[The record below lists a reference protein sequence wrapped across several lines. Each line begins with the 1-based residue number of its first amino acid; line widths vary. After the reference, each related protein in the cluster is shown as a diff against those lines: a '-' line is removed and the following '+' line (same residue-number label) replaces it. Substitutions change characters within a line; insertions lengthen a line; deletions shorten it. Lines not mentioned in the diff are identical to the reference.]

1 MLALHRHLWLVILVF
16 LAVRISVIERIQG
29 HPVIE
34 VRIGKETHS
43 SPVTRT
49 TRDQSARLVTLALC
63 QERHWIVGFRCVI
76 SVGSI
81 VLRLVGSIITLVNL
95 ISDFLRTSN
104 NRLLDDHSH
113 HLAILLAFVET
124 INKSRSSRS
133 SGKYL
138 KNLPVL
144 LDCKD
149 VIDPSHECV
158 PSSG

>member
-1 MLALHRHLWLVILVF
+1 MTSHRHLWLVILVF

-34 VRIGKETHS
+34 VRIGRETHS

-63 QERHWIVGFRCVI
+63 QEREGIVGFRRVI
-76 SVGSI
+76 S
-81 VLRLVGSIITLVNL
+81 VGSIITLVNL